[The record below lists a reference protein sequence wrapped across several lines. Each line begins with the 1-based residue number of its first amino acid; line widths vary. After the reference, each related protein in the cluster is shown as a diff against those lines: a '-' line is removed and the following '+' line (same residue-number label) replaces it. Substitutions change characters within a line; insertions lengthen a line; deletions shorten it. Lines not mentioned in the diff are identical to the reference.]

1 MKCRFAEMEIQGKYK
16 ELQIILKGL
25 GEVLVAFSGGV
36 DSTFLLRAAIDTL
49 NTRVL
54 AVTALSAT
62 TPTHEKQAAQAYAKA
77 TGVRYITLPS
87 NEMEHLE
94 FIENPSD
101 KCYFCKKIR
110 FGALIRIATERR
122 IPWVVDGENMDDQT
136 DYRPGSRAARE
147 LHVRSPLREA
157 GLTKKEIRQLSRSL
171 GLPTWDNPSCACLAS
186 RIPYGQLI
194 TPEKLKQVD
203 AGEAFIRTLGISK
216 EVRVRHEGD
225 TARIEIAANAIDAF
239 LDPPV
244 RQKLVSYLKSLGFL
258 YVALDLE
265 GYGIGR
271 LNRAINET

>member
-1 MKCRFAEMEIQGKYK
+1 M
-16 ELQIILKGL
+16 
-25 GEVLVAFSGGV
+25 AFSGGV

-62 TPTHEKQAAQAYAKA
+62 TPAHEKQAAQAYAKA

-87 NEMEHLE
+87 NEMEHRE

-110 FGALIRIATERR
+110 FGALLRIATERQ

-171 GLPTWDNPSCACLAS
+171 GLPTWDNPSGACLAS

-225 TARIEIAANAIDAF
+225 AARIEIAANAIDAF

-244 RQKLVSYLKSLGFL
+244 RQKLVSYLKSVGFL

-265 GYGIGR
+265 GYGMGR

>member
-62 TPTHEKQAAQAYAKA
+62 TPAHEKQAAQAYAKA

-87 NEMEHLE
+87 NEMEHRE

-110 FGALIRIATERR
+110 FGALLRIATERQ

-171 GLPTWDNPSCACLAS
+171 GLPTWDNPSGACLAS

-244 RQKLVSYLKSLGFL
+244 REKLVSYLKSVGFL

-265 GYGIGR
+265 GYGMGR